1 MTNSFWVFPLTS
13 DDADADADADSYY
26 AKKNPKK
33 RSV

>member
-13 DDADADADADSYY
+13 DDADADSDY
-26 AKKNPKK
+26 AKKKTKK

>member
-13 DDADADADADSYY
+13 DDADADSDY
-26 AKKNPKK
+26 AKKKPKK

>member
-13 DDADADADADSYY
+13 DDADADADSDY
-26 AKKNPKK
+26 AKKKK